1 MDVIINLLVNGIST
15 GLLIFLLAAGLTL
28 IFGLMDVLNFAHGGL
43 FVWGA
48 FMGAWV
54 FNETGNFLLSVAAA
68 ILIGMVLGLVLERF
82 LIRPVYGNHVRQLL
96 ITLGGMLVLTESI
109 KILWGP
115 NPIRVNLPEWLQGSF
130 QFDGGV
136 ILIKYR
142 MFVIVVGI
150 IMYAAL
156 WLLLSKTRIGLMIR
170 AGVIDKEMVQAM
182 GINVKAIFTF
192 VFLLGSAMAAMGG
205 ALLAPYSGVVFAE
218 MGMQYAILA
227 FIVVIIGGMGSLQ
240 GSALASLIVGV
251 LGAFMAYYI
260 PDLSLALNMLLLAF
274 VLLVKPTG
282 LMGEKGGAV

>member
-54 FNETGNFLLSVAAA
+54 FNGTGNFFLSVAAA

-142 MFVIVVGI
+142 LFVIVVGV

>member
-115 NPIRVNLPEWLQGSF
+115 NPIRVNLPEWVQGSF
-130 QFDGGV
+130 QLDGGV

-142 MFVIVVGI
+142 LFVIVVGV

-218 MGMQYAILA
+218 MGMQYAVLA

>member
-54 FNETGNFLLSVAAA
+54 FNETGDFLLSVAAA

-130 QFDGGV
+130 QLDGGV

-142 MFVIVVGI
+142 LFVIVVGV

-218 MGMQYAILA
+218 MGMQYAVLA

-260 PDLSLALNMLLLAF
+260 PDLSLALNMLLLAL

>member
-142 MFVIVVGI
+142 LFVIVVGI

>member
-142 MFVIVVGI
+142 LFVIVVGV

>member
-130 QFDGGV
+130 QLDGGV

-142 MFVIVVGI
+142 LFVIVVGI

-218 MGMQYAILA
+218 MGMQYAVLA

>member
-130 QFDGGV
+130 QLDGGV

-142 MFVIVVGI
+142 LFVIVVGV

-218 MGMQYAILA
+218 MGMQYAVLA

>member
-43 FVWGA
+43 LLWGA

-54 FNETGNFLLSVAAA
+54 FNETVNILLSVAAA

-142 MFVIVVGI
+142 LFVIVVGI

>member
-142 MFVIVVGI
+142 LFVIVVGI

-156 WLLLSKTRIGLMIR
+156 WLLLNKTRIGLMIR

>member
-1 MDVIINLLVNGIST
+1 MEVMVNLLVNGVST

-48 FMGAWV
+48 FMGAWI
-54 FNETGNFLLSVAAA
+54 FNETGNFLLSTIGAIAAGM
-68 ILIGMVLGLVLERF
+68 LIGWLLERF

-109 KILWGP
+109 KVFWGP
-115 NPIRVNLPEWLQGSF
+115 NPIRVNLPEWLQGSY
-130 QFDGGV
+130 QFGDI

-142 MFVIVVGI
+142 LFVILVGI
-150 IMYAAL
+150 ILYIGL
-156 WLLLSKTRIGLMIR
+156 WQLLSRTKIGLMIR
-170 AGVIDKEMVQAM
+170 AGVLDKEMVQAL
-182 GINVKAIFTF
+182 GINVKAMFTF
-192 VFLLGSAMAAMGG
+192 VFLLGSALAALGG
-205 ALLAPYSGVVFAE
+205 SLLAPYSGIVFAE

-240 GSALASLIVGV
+240 GSMYASLIVGV
-251 LGAFMAYYI
+251 AGAFMAYYV
-260 PDLSLALNMLLLAF
+260 PDLSLALNMLLLAL

-282 LMGEKGGAV
+282 LMGEKEGAI